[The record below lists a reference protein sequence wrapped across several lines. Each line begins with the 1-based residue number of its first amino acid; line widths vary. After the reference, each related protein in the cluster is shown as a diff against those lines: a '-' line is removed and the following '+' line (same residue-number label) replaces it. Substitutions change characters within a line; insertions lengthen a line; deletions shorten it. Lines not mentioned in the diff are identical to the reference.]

1 MALQNNKEA
10 LENFQQAAYKNPGEA
25 VYWATLA
32 IFYYNTGNYTDAF
45 ENIIKATTLNP
56 QMTKVWFNLG
66 VLYEK
71 CKQPDEA
78 LIAYSK
84 VLELDNEDG
93 RLRDVSCSSR
103 APTIRLSSRTIPV
116 TSR

>member
-1 MALQNNKEA
+1 
-10 LENFQQAAYKNPGEA
+10 

-32 IFYYNTGNYTDAF
+32 IFHYNTSNYTDAF

-56 QMTKVWFNLG
+56 QMSEVWYNLG

-71 CKQPDEA
+71 CRQPDEA

-84 VLELDNEDG
+84 VLELDNEE
-93 RLRDVSCSSR
+93 CE
-103 APTIRLSSRTIPV
+103 A
-116 TSR
+116 